1 MKRIIL
7 GLVVLTSISAFASNP
22 GIGTYSKYKISG
34 EAISG
39 AYKIEIVD
47 FNESLQKFTNRYTT
61 EVNGSINVEDEEF
74 NTDEVNTR
82 EMNEM
87 MLGHC
92 EGLIGGKIEELKVPA
107 GSFTTCRLISED
119 GQITYLGS
127 VPFGF
132 VKIITK
138 DGVIELTDYEYK

>member
-1 MKRIIL
+1 MKNLLIGLLAL
-7 GLVVLTSISAFASNP
+7 GSISAFASNP
-22 GIGTYSKYKISG
+22 GVGTYSKYKVSG

-39 AYKIEIVD
+39 AYKIEIVN

-61 EVNGSINVEDEEF
+61 EINGSITVEDEEL
-74 NTDEVNTR
+74 NSDEVNTK

-87 MLGHC
+87 LLSLC
-92 EGLIGGKIEELKVPA
+92 EDQIGGKIEELQVPA
-107 GSFTTCRLISED
+107 GSFTTCKVISED
-119 GQITYLGS
+119 GQITYMGS